1 MAPSHRSHC
10 DAATG
15 DRRISRRCQAL
26 FADRR
31 GAPVADIAEALL
43 MTKDAVIAICVFV
56 AIMILLAV
64 VSWIGYPNW
73 TTE

>member
-1 MAPSHRSHC
+1 
-10 DAATG
+10 
-15 DRRISRRCQAL
+15 
-26 FADRR
+26 
-31 GAPVADIAEALL
+31 